1 MPTLT
6 PVVAGNTIYASDI
19 NALLDILSRQSG
31 QSETGIYFIAGPAYT
46 NGSVVAEYMP
56 TLTRGTTP
64 SSVTIDT
71 AVQSPTGGMS
81 GTPSTG
87 QLSGNGFQVYSLSTT
102 TGTNNRAGGNTTVN
116 Y

>member
-6 PVVAGNTIYASDI
+6 PVVSGNTIYASDL
-19 NALLDILSRQSG
+19 NNLLDILSRQSG

-46 NGSVVAEYMP
+46 NGSVVAEYYG
-56 TLTRGTTP
+56 TLSRGTTP

-71 AVQSPTGGMS
+71 AIQAATGGMS

-87 QLSGNGFQVYSLSTT
+87 QVSGNGFQVYSLSTT
-102 TGTNNRAGGNTTVN
+102 TGVNNRAGGNTTVAF
-116 Y
+116 